1 MPPGH
6 PAWDPPSPTLEVKPC
21 TPRPTIPHLK
31 SPALHP
37 SSQEPSSC
45 IPVRPR
51 RGHHI
56 PMEKICEELKEKSAP
71 GLPRPRYG
79 LCCMSLMGAVMGR
92 NWTFTYPQIPPVV
105 KNGQKWGAA
114 SGAGRTGRRPCR
126 GQWCSFP
133 ASSRFLVPCSLPP
146 PPVHPWG
153 VLAVFKDVSGFA
165 APPLVA
171 QGIAVVAVGYDVA
184 PKGHMDEMVA
194 QVRRSVAFI
203 AQQHPQL
210 SGVYLCGHSAGA
222 HLAAMV
228 LSTNWEEYGVTPDIR
243 GAFLVSGVYDLE
255 PITHTYVNNLLHM
268 SREVARRNSP
278 ILCVA
283 AVEPAREACEVLIVV
298 AQHDSLEFH
307 RQSQEYFQAL
317 CSAGWRVS
325 LLDVADM
332 DHFDVIEKLSQE
344 SYILTRMVLNMIT
357 RAGI

>member
-1 MPPGH
+1 MGKWQEMTKEVRGSWSSRGWGRLNIGVNWGRRVSRSNFVLVTLCPAILRTQRSSPGG
-6 PAWDPPSPTLEVKPC
+6 
-21 TPRPTIPHLK
+21 PHLGTAQELEMQY
-31 SPALHP
+31 SPSQWSHRLDEGAVVEAHVRELTEGTRTAQATLRTLLHVPYGGGDGEKLDIYLPTDP
-37 SSQEPSSC
+37 SS
-45 IPVRPR
+45 VRTCLALQRPLWWHR
-51 RGHHI
+51 ASQWWRLAMTWLRKVRG
-56 PMEKICEELKEKSAP
+56 A
-71 GLPRPRYG
+71 R
-79 LCCMSLMGAVMGR
+79 
-92 NWTFTYPQIPPVV
+92 
-105 KNGQKWGAA
+105 
-114 SGAGRTGRRPCR
+114 AG
-126 GQWCSFP
+126 
-133 ASSRFLVPCSLPP
+133 
-146 PPVHPWG
+146 
-153 VLAVFKDVSGFA
+153 A
-165 APPLVA
+165 APPRCRGPSSPCALC
-171 QGIAVVAVGYDVA
+171 
-184 PKGHMDEMVA
+184 PGHMDEMVA